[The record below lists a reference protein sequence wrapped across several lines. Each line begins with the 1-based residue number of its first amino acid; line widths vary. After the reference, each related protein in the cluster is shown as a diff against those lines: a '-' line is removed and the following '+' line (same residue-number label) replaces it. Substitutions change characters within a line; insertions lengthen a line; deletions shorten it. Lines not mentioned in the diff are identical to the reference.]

1 MDILELRSYSAP
13 EVPEACCRVH
23 KTLWWRHNMAIDKLR
38 DSEGHMARNMDY
50 WIINT
55 AQVLF
60 LPWAHFPMAMV
71 YLVPPMQ
78 CAFKVCH
85 RNLASRL
92 PDMASCC
99 WDGTFHLLGISIVRK
114 YHTYYHISCH
124 KFRYSSDTVSSIHI
138 HSIQLIYIY
147 IHILISY
154 IQVCTPS
161 LHSFRSRY
169 STMIWCC
176 GEWCGEWVAHL
187 HPHSISSMTPQ
198 RAQWDRGL
206 LQASGV
212 SQWSKGS
219 APWPWMTPLYLE
231 TMTSIDKLALHACSI
246 TQIRAAMQTY
256 CNIQQS

>member
-1 MDILELRSYSAP
+1 
-13 EVPEACCRVH
+13 
-23 KTLWWRHNMAIDKLR
+23 MAIDKLR

-147 IHILISY
+147 IYIYTYSY

-176 GEWCGEWVAHL
+176 GE
-187 HPHSISSMTPQ
+187 
-198 RAQWDRGL
+198 
-206 LQASGV
+206 
-212 SQWSKGS
+212 
-219 APWPWMTPLYLE
+219 
-231 TMTSIDKLALHACSI
+231 
-246 TQIRAAMQTY
+246 
-256 CNIQQS
+256 

>member
-1 MDILELRSYSAP
+1 
-13 EVPEACCRVH
+13 
-23 KTLWWRHNMAIDKLR
+23 
-38 DSEGHMARNMDY
+38 MARNMDY

-71 YLVPPMQ
+71 YWVSPMQ

-124 KFRYSSDTVSSIHI
+124 KFIYSSTTVSSIHI

-147 IHILISY
+147 IHILIY
-154 IQVCTPS
+154 IYIYS
-161 LHSFRSRY
+161 RLHSFFAFLQVKVQYHDLVLRGVMRGVSGSSPSPFHIFHDSSKGAMRSRA
-169 STMIWCC
+169 TAGVWGFAMIERICTLA
-176 GEWCGEWVAHL
+176 VDD
-187 HPHSISSMTPQ
+187 TTVF
-198 RAQWDRGL
+198 RN
-206 LQASGV
+206 
-212 SQWSKGS
+212 
-219 APWPWMTPLYLE
+219 Y
-231 TMTSIDKLALHACSI
+231 DKH
-246 TQIRAAMQTY
+246 
-256 CNIQQS
+256 